1 MRQKTK
7 KWGLLTAAVLMSLGS
22 AAMPHPVHAATSVSG
37 AGTTTT
43 FNLNGATASELNSTA
58 VGDSAT
64 AEASY
69 STAIGYKATA
79 SGLDSTAVGATA
91 TATQSNATSL
101 GYGAGATGSGA
112 LAAGYN
118 ASASGDSA
126 AAIGGRANASGKF
139 ALAAGYYSM
148 AFGTYATALGTI
160 SGAYTNYS
168 TAIGYDAQ
176 VGTNGTTG
184 SGGLA
189 GIAIGS
195 KVGVDSS
202 PTYAGAK
209 VIGDYGIAIGRAS
222 TAGDSA
228 VALGL
233 ESSANHTNSV
243 ALGANSATSEANSV
257 SVGAST
263 SSTRTI
269 TNVTA
274 GDSTKDAANW
284 DQIAKTAQVLDL
296 NSTATRETVGTTAVK
311 DNQITSNDGTILVT
325 FTRMAEV
332 ASDDYGFVAGADLY
346 TELRPANGTHVNQA
360 NTTATNIKALD
371 DASVKAGTY
380 AVTDGKVIVKNNAN
394 GTAFTITG
402 IGSGGS
408 TEAVEVAA
416 GTNVTVDEDVDDATG
431 TKTYTVNAAAMG
443 TVAADNTGL
452 ISGGTLYTEV
462 RPTSDGT
469 YVKAGN
475 TTAANLSAL
484 DTQVNTNTTAITKLQ
499 DMETISEGGTT
510 VIQNIAKD
518 AVKVAAGTNV
528 TVDEATDD
536 AGTKTYTVN
545 AAANGKVEA
554 NNTGL
559 VSGDTVN
566 TAIQD
571 AIKASGSVTPEQL
584 DAKANLDAS
593 NIGTNLKDSD
603 GQTAATETEQ
613 KANLDAW
620 GKALGTGT
628 VASDSEQLITGKTL
642 YDEVRPISGE
652 YVSATKTTAENLVAL
667 DTQVKTN
674 TGDIT
679 NLKDLSNLTEKGKTE
694 ITNISKEAAKDAVK
708 VEAGTNVTVDE
719 DVDDAT
725 GTKTY
730 TVNAA
735 AMGTVAADNTG
746 LISGGTLYTE
756 VRPTS
761 DGTYVK
767 AGNTTA
773 ANLSALDTQVNTNTT
788 AITKLQDMETI
799 SEGGTTVIQNIAKDA
814 VKVAAGTNVTVDEAT
829 DDAGTKTYT
838 VNAAANGKVEA
849 NNTGLV
855 SGDTVNTAI
864 QDAIKASGSVLENK
878 VYTFS
883 KDNAQQAITYK
894 DGTSTAFTI
903 KIEGLGEGGAGTTYT
918 AGNGIAIDSNEIS
931 VKYDTTDL
939 TVNDSGL
946 AVKKDGKVE
955 GGNTG
960 IVTGGTVYD
969 SMVTNGSYDSSTGKL
984 TFTNGKEETAFSVA
998 ISGSGVI
1005 YKGDEKTIA
1014 LSDSNEFSVKYD
1026 ATDLTVNDNGLAVKK
1041 DGKVESGNTGLV
1053 TGGTVYDALQ
1063 TMDNQV
1069 AQLSGNINEV
1079 GAGAAALAALHS
1091 EGFDPDDKWS
1101 FAVGYGHYKNANA
1114 AALGVFYKPNADTTV
1129 SFGGTLGN
1137 GDSMMNAGLSFKL
1150 GKLGKK
1156 DTGVYRSNEKLVEND
1171 RIAALEAENAR
1182 MRRQIAAILSKMEL
1196 SDTVTKSAAQ

>member
-209 VIGDYGIAIGRAS
+209 VIGDYGIAIGTAS

-571 AIKASGSVTPEQL
+571 AIKASGSV
-584 DAKANLDAS
+584 
-593 NIGTNLKDSD
+593 
-603 GQTAATETEQ
+603 
-613 KANLDAW
+613 
-620 GKALGTGT
+620 
-628 VASDSEQLITGKTL
+628 
-642 YDEVRPISGE
+642 
-652 YVSATKTTAENLVAL
+652 
-667 DTQVKTN
+667 
-674 TGDIT
+674 
-679 NLKDLSNLTEKGKTE
+679 
-694 ITNISKEAAKDAVK
+694 
-708 VEAGTNVTVDE
+708 
-719 DVDDAT
+719 
-725 GTKTY
+725 
-730 TVNAA
+730 
-735 AMGTVAADNTG
+735 
-746 LISGGTLYTE
+746 
-756 VRPTS
+756 
-761 DGTYVK
+761 
-767 AGNTTA
+767 
-773 ANLSALDTQVNTNTT
+773 
-788 AITKLQDMETI
+788 
-799 SEGGTTVIQNIAKDA
+799 
-814 VKVAAGTNVTVDEAT
+814 
-829 DDAGTKTYT
+829 
-838 VNAAANGKVEA
+838 
-849 NNTGLV
+849 
-855 SGDTVNTAI
+855 
-864 QDAIKASGSVLENK
+864 LENK

-931 VKYDTTDL
+931 VKYDTTDF

-1079 GAGAAALAALHS
+1079 GAGAAALAALHT

>member
-79 SGLDSTAVGATA
+79 SGLDSMAVGATA

-209 VIGDYGIAIGRAS
+209 VIGDYGIAIGTAS

-360 NTTATNIKALD
+360 
-371 DASVKAGTY
+371 
-380 AVTDGKVIVKNNAN
+380 
-394 GTAFTITG
+394 
-402 IGSGGS
+402 
-408 TEAVEVAA
+408 
-416 GTNVTVDEDVDDATG
+416 
-431 TKTYTVNAAAMG
+431 
-443 TVAADNTGL
+443 
-452 ISGGTLYTEV
+452 
-462 RPTSDGT
+462 
-469 YVKAGN
+469 N

-642 YDEVRPISGE
+642 YDEVRPTSGE

-708 VEAGTNVTVDE
+708 VEAGTNVIVDE

-1026 ATDLTVNDNGLAVKK
+1026 ATNLTVNDNGLAVKK